1 MKRKMVKK
9 YIRRCKNCFPVYGKE
24 EQQFLKRLR
33 HQMEE
38 YAQENPDVTY
48 QQLEEWFGTP
58 IDIVKSQYDSLED
71 EDRLIDRACFSRT
84 LKKVMIIILMVIS
97 IIGVY
102 DSAIMYFSY
111 LDGKDSKVIYEGS
124 TIYYDNTDV
133 DKQEEIEVC

>member
-1 MKRKMVKK
+1 MVKK
-9 YIRRCKNCFPVYGKE
+9 YIRRCKNCFTVYGKE

-33 HQMEE
+33 HKMEE

-58 IDIVKSQYDSLED
+58 IDIVKSYYDSLED

-133 DKQEEIEVC
+133 DK

>member
-1 MKRKMVKK
+1 MVKK

-58 IDIVKSQYDSLED
+58 IDIVKSYYDSLED

-84 LKKVMIIILMVIS
+84 LKKVMIIILMVIT

-133 DKQEEIEVC
+133 DK

>member
-1 MKRKMVKK
+1 MVKK

-58 IDIVKSQYDSLED
+58 IDIVKSYYDSLED

-102 DSAIMYFSY
+102 DSAIMYF
-111 LDGKDSKVIYEGS
+111 LI
-124 TIYYDNTDV
+124 
-133 DKQEEIEVC
+133 

>member
-1 MKRKMVKK
+1 MQKLFSCLWEGRTAIFKK
-9 YIRRCKNCFPVYGKE
+9 IKTSD
-24 EQQFLKRLR
+24 
-33 HQMEE
+33 
-38 YAQENPDVTY
+38 PDVTY

-58 IDIVKSQYDSLED
+58 IDIVKSYYDSLED

-133 DKQEEIEVC
+133 AK

>member
-1 MKRKMVKK
+1 MVKK

-58 IDIVKSQYDSLED
+58 IDIVKSYYDSLED

-111 LDGKDSKVIYEGS
+111 LDGKDSKVIFEGS

-133 DKQEEIEVC
+133 DK

>member
-1 MKRKMVKK
+1 MVKK

-58 IDIVKSQYDSLED
+58 IDIVKSYYDSLED

-133 DKQEEIEVC
+133 DKWEEIEVC

>member
-1 MKRKMVKK
+1 MVKK

-58 IDIVKSQYDSLED
+58 IDIVKSYYDSLED

-84 LKKVMIIILMVIS
+84 LKKIMIIILMVIS

-133 DKQEEIEVC
+133 DK

>member
-1 MKRKMVKK
+1 MVKK

-58 IDIVKSQYDSLED
+58 IDIVKSYYDSLED

-97 IIGVY
+97 IIGVN

-133 DKQEEIEVC
+133 DK

>member
-1 MKRKMVKK
+1 MVKK

-58 IDIVKSQYDSLED
+58 IDIVKSYYDSLED

-111 LDGKDSKVIYEGS
+111 LDGKVSKVIYEGS

-133 DKQEEIEVC
+133 DK

>member
-1 MKRKMVKK
+1 MVKK

-58 IDIVKSQYDSLED
+58 IDIVKSYYDSLED

-124 TIYYDNTDV
+124 TIYYDNTYV
-133 DKQEEIEVC
+133 DK

>member
-1 MKRKMVKK
+1 MVKK

-58 IDIVKSQYDSLED
+58 IDIVKSYYDSLED
-71 EDRLIDRACFSRT
+71 EERLIDRACFSRT

-133 DKQEEIEVC
+133 DK

>member
-1 MKRKMVKK
+1 MVKK

-24 EQQFLKRLR
+24 ERQFLKRLR
-33 HQMEE
+33 HRIEE

-48 QQLEEWFGTP
+48 RQLEERFGTP
-58 IDIVKSQYDSLED
+58 IDIVKSYYDSLED

-97 IIGVY
+97 IVGVY
-102 DSAIMYFSY
+102 DSVIMYFSY
-111 LDGKDSKVIYEGS
+111 LDGKDSKVIYEEN

-133 DKQEEIEVC
+133 DK

>member
-1 MKRKMVKK
+1 MVKK
-9 YIRRCKNCFPVYGKE
+9 YIRRCKNCFPVYGKGE
-24 EQQFLKRLR
+24 RQFLKRLR

-58 IDIVKSQYDSLED
+58 IDIVKSYYDSLED

-97 IIGVY
+97 IVGVY
-102 DSAIMYFSY
+102 DSVIMYFSY
-111 LDGKDSKVIYEGS
+111 LDGKDSKVIYEEN

-133 DKQEEIEVC
+133 DK

>member
-1 MKRKMVKK
+1 MQKLFSCLWEGRTAIFKK
-9 YIRRCKNCFPVYGKE
+9 IKN
-24 EQQFLKRLR
+24 
-33 HQMEE
+33 QMEE

-58 IDIVKSQYDSLED
+58 IDIVKSYYDSLED

-133 DKQEEIEVC
+133 DK

>member
-1 MKRKMVKK
+1 MVKK

-24 EQQFLKRLR
+24 KQQFLKRLR

-58 IDIVKSQYDSLED
+58 IDIVKSYYDSLED

-133 DKQEEIEVC
+133 DK

>member
-1 MKRKMVKK
+1 MVKK

-33 HQMEE
+33 HQMKE

-58 IDIVKSQYDSLED
+58 IDIVKSYYDSLED

-133 DKQEEIEVC
+133 DK

>member
-1 MKRKMVKK
+1 MVKK
-9 YIRRCKNCFPVYGKE
+9 YIRRCKNWFPVYGKE

-58 IDIVKSQYDSLED
+58 IDIVKSYYDSLED

-133 DKQEEIEVC
+133 DK

>member
-1 MKRKMVKK
+1 MVKK

-48 QQLEEWFGTP
+48 QQLEQWFGTP
-58 IDIVKSQYDSLED
+58 IDIVKSYYDSLED

-133 DKQEEIEVC
+133 DK

>member
-1 MKRKMVKK
+1 MVKK

-58 IDIVKSQYDSLED
+58 IGIVKSYYDSLED

-133 DKQEEIEVC
+133 DK

>member
-1 MKRKMVKK
+1 MVKK

-58 IDIVKSQYDSLED
+58 IDIVKSYYDSLED

-124 TIYYDNTDV
+124 TIYYHNTDV
-133 DKQEEIEVC
+133 DK

>member
-1 MKRKMVKK
+1 MVKK

-58 IDIVKSQYDSLED
+58 IDIVKSYYDSLED

-84 LKKVMIIILMVIS
+84 LKKVMIIILLVIS

-133 DKQEEIEVC
+133 DK